1 MIGMDMT
8 TPHDDP
14 LFSLSESGKILV
26 VGGKRG
32 AGKTTYCQNAVAEY
46 RKAGLKVAG
55 LLSPGRFE
63 NGQKN
68 GIFAVDL
75 VSRESR
81 LAASP
86 ISGEISDGIRFG
98 AWTFDR
104 AVFAWGNRCLR
115 QSSGSDVL
123 VIDEL
128 GYLEFDLNSGWTA
141 GFEVLHAKNY
151 RLALVVIR
159 PECIEPFAN
168 LGFNFQMIFFSV

>member
-1 MIGMDMT
+1 MT
-8 TPHDDP
+8 TPNDDP

-26 VGGKRG
+26 IGGKRG

-46 RKAGLKVAG
+46 RKAGAKVAG

-63 NGQKN
+63 NGKKN

-75 VSRESR
+75 VSDQSR

-86 ISGEISDGIRFG
+86 VPGEIADGLRFG

-104 AVFAWGNRCLR
+104 GVLAWGNQCLR
-115 QSSGSDVL
+115 QSSGADVL

-141 GFEVLHAKNY
+141 GFEVLRAKNY
-151 RLALVVIR
+151 QLALVVIR
-159 PECIEPFAN
+159 SDCIEPFAN
-168 LGFNFQMIFFSV
+168 LGFTFQIKEIPH